1 MILVTLGTIPFQF
14 NRPLIWIDILIER
27 SIITEPMF
35 VQYGYSDPSI
45 LAHYPIVTLKPM
57 IANTELISLAKESH
71 LVISHAGQGSTRML
85 AEMGVPFVLLPR
97 LKVYKE
103 HIDDHQLW
111 FAKDVEHFDIH
122 HCSTL
127 ESLEQMVLNPP
138 PPVKQK
144 LFDNP
149 KLSHHLANIHPPQSQ
164 QTRDRN
170 VHRRLVLKNK

>member
-14 NRPLIWIDILIER
+14 NRPLIWIDILIQR
-27 SIITEPMF
+27 SIITEPVF
-35 VQYGYSDPSI
+35 VQYGHSDPLI
-45 LAHYPIVTLKPM
+45 LADYPIVTLKPM
-57 IANTELISLAKESH
+57 IANTELISLAQKSN

-111 FAKDVEHFDIH
+111 FAKDVEQFNIH
-122 HCSTL
+122 YCSTL
-127 ESLEQMVLNPP
+127 ESLEQTILNPP
-138 PPVKQK
+138 SPIKQK

-170 VHRRLVLKNK
+170 VHQLVLKNK